1 MSSYRIPGP
10 ICGSSQ
16 PRPIDDGTLSRWLA
30 PPLGPVCAA
39 SPLYA
44 ASTLIGAGVRED
56 ADMSFLFRQ
65 CLNPIRGVSESDYA
79 DAARSLGVEIA
90 VIKAVAEV
98 ESPRGPF
105 DSQGRPEIL
114 FERHYFHRLTA
125 GAHDTTHPDI
135 SNSAAGGYGKFSAQY
150 PKLQRAYELNADAAL
165 RSASWGRFQIMGNNY
180 EAAGFTSAA
189 AFVRA
194 MTKSELEHLQA
205 FVNFVKSDAA
215 QVSALRAKNWAGFA
229 ARYNG
234 KAYKKNSYDVKLEA
248 AYEKFAAAAAGASS
262 TAAPGSASPIP

>member
-1 MSSYRIPGP
+1 VTTYRIPGP

-39 SPLYA
+39 SPRYEATRL
-44 ASTLIGAGVRED
+44 LDGRDE
-56 ADMSFLFRQ
+56 ADVTFLFRQ
-65 CLNPIRGVSESDYA
+65 CLNPARGLTESDYA
-79 DAARSLGVEIA
+79 EAAKSLGVEVA

-98 ESPRGPF
+98 ESPSGPF
-105 DSQGRPEIL
+105 DAQGRPTIL

-125 GAHDTTHPDI
+125 GAHDAEHPDI

-150 PKLQRAYELNADAAL
+150 PKLERAHELNADAAL

-180 EAAGFTSAA
+180 KAAGFTSAA
-189 AFVRA
+189 SFVRA
-194 MTKSELEHLQA
+194 MTKSELAHLEA
-205 FVNFVKSDAA
+205 FVNFVKSDPG
-215 QVSALRAKNWAGFA
+215 QVTALQNKDWAGFA

-234 KAYKKNSYDVKLEA
+234 KAYKKNNYDTKLEA
-248 AYEKFAAAAAGASS
+248 AYEKFSG
-262 TAAPGSASPIP
+262 TAASTSSATTAPTIPRLP

>member
-10 ICGSSQ
+10 VCGSSQ

-30 PPLGPVCAA
+30 PPLGPVCAS

-44 ASTLIGAGVRED
+44 ASLLTGARAD
-56 ADMSFLFRQ
+56 ADVSFLFRQ
-65 CLNPIRGVSESDYA
+65 CLNPARGLSEADYA
-79 DAARSLGVEIA
+79 DAAQSLGVEIA

-125 GAHDTTHPDI
+125 GEHDAAHPDI
-135 SNSAAGGYGKFSAQY
+135 SSSTAGGYGKFSAQY
-150 PKLQRAYELNADAAL
+150 PKLQRAYELNPDAAL

-180 EAAGFTSAA
+180 EAAGFTSVVP
-189 AFVRA
+189 FVRA
-194 MTKSELEHLQA
+194 MTKSELEHLNA
-205 FVNFVKSDAA
+205 FVHFVKSDPA
-215 QVSALRAKNWAGFA
+215 QVSALQKKDWAGFA
-229 ARYNG
+229 VRYNG
-234 KAYKKNSYDVKLEA
+234 KAYKKNNYDVKLEA
-248 AYEKFAAAAAGASS
+248 AYEKFAAAAAAPGG
-262 TAAPGSASPIP
+262 TAGSGSASPIP